1 MSTIT
6 REWLQKTI
14 AEFETTCDEIPFGMD
29 DDDAKILQ
37 VLKSQLASLEASPD
51 YYVVVT
57 SVGVW
62 QSFCKTRAEAECFI
76 SKPYNPGYSILEIYT
91 GQPAPGIGVGEL
103 TMLVKRLAFSLRNA
117 KPDSK
122 LPKDAMSYL
131 SKKGLI
137 SVADVLR

>member
-14 AEFETTCDEIPFGMD
+14 DEFETTCDEIPFGMD

-37 VLKSQLASLEASPD
+37 VLKLKLASMDFAPVAEVVSKHGDPEAFGERELALRTD
-51 YYVVVT
+51 I
-57 SVGVW
+57 
-62 QSFCKTRAEAECFI
+62 QKM
-76 SKPYNPGYSILEIYT
+76 PYGTKFYT
-91 GQPAPGIGVGEL
+91 ATPAPSAAVDEL

-122 LPKDAMSYL
+122 LPSDAMAYL
-131 SKKGLI
+131 SRKGLI
-137 SVADVLR
+137 SVADILR